1 MGTAQTLS
9 RYMTPRESSPEHWDE
24 ADFRVVFLHHYARIV
39 AILARLL
46 GERSSAEEVANNAF
60 LRSVPPACV
69 AD

>member
-46 GERSSAEEVANNAF
+46 GERSSAEEVAK
-60 LRSVPPACV
+60 
-69 AD
+69 